1 MKLLLISVVLLIS
14 YIEFI
19 QGHGMVM
26 DPINRGSR
34 WRSDRSAIPDYN
46 DNQADCGG
54 IQNQYN
60 KYQGKCGMCGDEYGN
75 IKPRAHELRGTY
87 GQGVIVNTYQSGSTI
102 NVLVRIT
109 ANHKGKFVFKICNLD
124 KEQETEECFDRL
136 PVRTATGTEYV
147 LTSSSPGD
155 YVVPLVLPQDLQCK
169 HCVLQWTYITGNNW
183 GYCADGTGRLGC
195 GPQEHFRTC
204 SDIIISK

>member
-1 MKLLLISVVLLIS
+1 
-14 YIEFI
+14 
-19 QGHGMVM
+19 MVM